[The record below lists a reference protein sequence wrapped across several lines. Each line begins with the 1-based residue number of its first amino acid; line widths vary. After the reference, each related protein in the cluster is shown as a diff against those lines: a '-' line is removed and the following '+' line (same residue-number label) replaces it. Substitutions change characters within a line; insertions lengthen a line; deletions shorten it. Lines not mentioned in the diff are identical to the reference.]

1 MTALIFLLFEDRAL
15 APGLA
20 LTYIHS
26 GFFVSFVLARCVCG
40 YLQRARVMLVAVSVL
55 DAMCTLRR
63 NFVSFCAIRIKVISI
78 SPLLKR

>member
-26 GFFVSFVLARCVCG
+26 GFFVSFVLACCVCR
-40 YLQRARVMLVAVSVL
+40 YLHRASVMLVAVSVL
-55 DAMCTLRR
+55 DAMCTLRK
-63 NFVSFCAIRIKVISI
+63 NLCPFVQ
-78 SPLLKR
+78 